1 MKKAIAGILTG
12 TMLAAT
18 LLGGCAA
25 EGEKGKNET
34 KGEETVE
41 LSFWCSALYT
51 PEETK
56 KPQEEWMI
64 SKLIEEFEEENPG
77 VTIDL
82 TITDPSTE
90 TFSKFK
96 AAAISKS
103 GPDIINLW
111 SGTYLFDLAQVLLP
125 LNEYIPKEDREAITA
140 WNAVQYNFEEN
151 GDILAYPVGINCGI
165 LLYNKELV
173 KNAGLDFET
182 DPPETTEEFA
192 DALEKIKQTGVI
204 PLVQDAQNGS
214 MIMHL
219 AGYWWVQETG
229 YDNLVKLGNGE
240 DNPLGYRW
248 IGIGGNYGI
257 HGTNRPDSVGHY
269 VSNGCVRMVEAD
281 VEKVFDKVE
290 VGTEVQIMYNRLVID
305 KTFDGRVAYYI
316 YPDGYDMQNLTVDF
330 VKQGLKGYGIAD
342 FITDEAVA
350 KSIELS
356 NGQPNYVA
364 GPVNIIFNGN
374 KLPYK
379 AVNYKNLIY
388 VPVKA
393 LATTLNTPITMDNNL
408 VKTQKGEADVSLYS
422 NVAYMRLTDIANIFD
437 YDYSLNKN
445 LTEITLNKINEPNAI
460 TTENTN
466 TQVKEIVVPKKQTD
480 EKINLDG
487 TVIEDTKQNINTVKQ
502 DNTKEKVDTKNSNS
516 DVKSK

>member
-1 MKKAIAGILTG
+1 MKKIIVFLLLGAMLIFNAIAYAQAENTAENSIGG
-12 TMLAAT
+12 ADKAT
-18 LLGGCAA
+18 DIQVNNNIKRWVLINIPAHSLR
-25 EGEKGKNET
+25 
-34 KGEETVE
+34 
-41 LSFWCSALYT
+41 LYDND
-51 PEETK
+51 K
-56 KPQEEWMI
+56 C
-64 SKLIEEFEEENPG
+64 IEM
-77 VTIDL
+77 
-82 TITDPSTE
+82 
-90 TFSKFK
+90 
-96 AAAISKS
+96 
-103 GPDIINLW
+103 
-111 SGTYLFDLAQVLLP
+111 
-125 LNEYIPKEDREAITA
+125 
-140 WNAVQYNFEEN
+140 
-151 GDILAYPVGINCGI
+151 YPVGVGKIETKTPVGFYKVMEKIVNPTW
-165 LLYNKELV
+165 
-173 KNAGLDFET
+173 T
-182 DPPETTEEFA
+182 DPA
-192 DALEKIKQTGVI
+192 DVSLVI
-204 PLVQDAQNGS
+204 PS
-214 MIMHL
+214 
-219 AGYWWVQETG
+219 
-229 YDNLVKLGNGE
+229 GE

-257 HGTNRPDSVGHY
+257 HGTNKPSSVGHY

-281 VEKVFDKVE
+281 VEKVFDKVD
-290 VGTEVQIMYNRLVID
+290 VGTEVQIIYNRLVID

-316 YPDGYDMQNLTVDF
+316 YPDGYNMQNLTVDF

-422 NVAYMRLTDIANIFD
+422 NVAYMRLTDIDNIFD

>member
-1 MKKAIAGILTG
+1 MKKIIVFLLLGAMLIFNAIAYAQAENTAENSIGG
-12 TMLAAT
+12 ADKAT
-18 LLGGCAA
+18 DIQVNNNIKRWVLINIPAHSLR
-25 EGEKGKNET
+25 
-34 KGEETVE
+34 
-41 LSFWCSALYT
+41 LYDND
-51 PEETK
+51 K
-56 KPQEEWMI
+56 C
-64 SKLIEEFEEENPG
+64 IEM
-77 VTIDL
+77 
-82 TITDPSTE
+82 
-90 TFSKFK
+90 
-96 AAAISKS
+96 
-103 GPDIINLW
+103 
-111 SGTYLFDLAQVLLP
+111 
-125 LNEYIPKEDREAITA
+125 
-140 WNAVQYNFEEN
+140 
-151 GDILAYPVGINCGI
+151 YPVGVGKIETKTPVGFYKVMEKIVNPTW
-165 LLYNKELV
+165 
-173 KNAGLDFET
+173 T
-182 DPPETTEEFA
+182 DPA
-192 DALEKIKQTGVI
+192 DVSLVI
-204 PLVQDAQNGS
+204 PS
-214 MIMHL
+214 
-219 AGYWWVQETG
+219 
-229 YDNLVKLGNGE
+229 GE

-257 HGTNRPDSVGHY
+257 HGTNKPSSVGHY

-281 VEKVFDKVE
+281 VEKVFDKVD
-290 VGTEVQIMYNRLVID
+290 VGTEVQIIYNRLVID

-316 YPDGYDMQNLTVDF
+316 YPDGYNMQNLTVDF
-330 VKQGLKGYGIAD
+330 VKQGSKGYGIAD

>member
-1 MKKAIAGILTG
+1 MKKIIVFLLLGAMLIFNAIAYAQAENTAENSIGG
-12 TMLAAT
+12 ADKAT
-18 LLGGCAA
+18 DIQVNNNIKRWVLINIPAHSLR
-25 EGEKGKNET
+25 
-34 KGEETVE
+34 
-41 LSFWCSALYT
+41 LYDND
-51 PEETK
+51 K
-56 KPQEEWMI
+56 C
-64 SKLIEEFEEENPG
+64 IEM
-77 VTIDL
+77 
-82 TITDPSTE
+82 
-90 TFSKFK
+90 
-96 AAAISKS
+96 
-103 GPDIINLW
+103 
-111 SGTYLFDLAQVLLP
+111 
-125 LNEYIPKEDREAITA
+125 
-140 WNAVQYNFEEN
+140 
-151 GDILAYPVGINCGI
+151 YPVGVGKIETKTPVGFYKVMEKIVNPTW
-165 LLYNKELV
+165 
-173 KNAGLDFET
+173 T
-182 DPPETTEEFA
+182 DPA
-192 DALEKIKQTGVI
+192 DVSLVI
-204 PLVQDAQNGS
+204 PS
-214 MIMHL
+214 
-219 AGYWWVQETG
+219 
-229 YDNLVKLGNGE
+229 GE

-257 HGTNRPDSVGHY
+257 HGTNKPSSVGHY

-281 VEKVFDKVE
+281 VEKVFDKVD
-290 VGTEVQIMYNRLVID
+290 VGTEVQIIYNRLVID

-316 YPDGYDMQNLTVDF
+316 YPDGYNMQNLTVDF

-408 VKTQKGEADVSLYS
+408 VKTQKGEADISLYS

>member
-1 MKKAIAGILTG
+1 MKKIIVFLLLGAMLIFNAIAYAQAENTAENSIGG
-12 TMLAAT
+12 ADKAT
-18 LLGGCAA
+18 DIQVNNNIKRWVLINIPAHSLR
-25 EGEKGKNET
+25 
-34 KGEETVE
+34 
-41 LSFWCSALYT
+41 LYDND
-51 PEETK
+51 K
-56 KPQEEWMI
+56 C
-64 SKLIEEFEEENPG
+64 IEM
-77 VTIDL
+77 
-82 TITDPSTE
+82 
-90 TFSKFK
+90 
-96 AAAISKS
+96 
-103 GPDIINLW
+103 
-111 SGTYLFDLAQVLLP
+111 
-125 LNEYIPKEDREAITA
+125 
-140 WNAVQYNFEEN
+140 
-151 GDILAYPVGINCGI
+151 YPVGVGKIETKTPVGFYKVMEKIVNPTW
-165 LLYNKELV
+165 
-173 KNAGLDFET
+173 T
-182 DPPETTEEFA
+182 DPA
-192 DALEKIKQTGVI
+192 DVSLVI
-204 PLVQDAQNGS
+204 PS
-214 MIMHL
+214 
-219 AGYWWVQETG
+219 
-229 YDNLVKLGNGE
+229 GE

-257 HGTNRPDSVGHY
+257 HGTNKPSSVGHY

-281 VEKVFDKVE
+281 VEKVFDKVD
-290 VGTEVQIMYNRLVID
+290 VGTEVQIIYNRLVID

>member
-1 MKKAIAGILTG
+1 MKKFIVFL
-12 TMLAAT
+12 
-18 LLGGCAA
+18 LLGVMFVFNTVAYAQA
-25 EGEKGKNET
+25 ENTSQDKIGGADKATDIQVNNNVN
-34 KGEETVE
+34 TVKRWI
-41 LSFWCSALYT
+41 LINIPARSLRLYDND
-51 PEETK
+51 K
-56 KPQEEWMI
+56 C
-64 SKLIEEFEEENPG
+64 IEM
-77 VTIDL
+77 
-82 TITDPSTE
+82 
-90 TFSKFK
+90 
-96 AAAISKS
+96 
-103 GPDIINLW
+103 
-111 SGTYLFDLAQVLLP
+111 
-125 LNEYIPKEDREAITA
+125 
-140 WNAVQYNFEEN
+140 
-151 GDILAYPVGINCGI
+151 YPVGVGKIETKTPVGFYKVVEKIVNPTW
-165 LLYNKELV
+165 
-173 KNAGLDFET
+173 T
-182 DPPETTEEFA
+182 DPA
-192 DALEKIKQTGVI
+192 DVSVVI
-204 PLVQDAQNGS
+204 PS
-214 MIMHL
+214 
-219 AGYWWVQETG
+219 
-229 YDNLVKLGNGE
+229 GE

-364 GPVNIIFNGN
+364 APVNIMFNGK
-374 KLPYK
+374 KLNYK

-408 VKTQKGEADVSLYS
+408 VKTQKGEADISLYS

-437 YDYSLNKN
+437 YEQMKRDILFIR
-445 LTEITLNKINEPNAI
+445 EFAD
-460 TTENTN
+460 
-466 TQVKEIVVPKKQTD
+466 KEHHQRE
-480 EKINLDG
+480 EKILFRYMIEYLGKVAENLVRHGMIVEHDLARLYVKQWDEALQRYHRNHLLIDKLTIISNG
-487 TVIEDTKQNINTVKQ
+487 HAYCMLLRRHIEKEDTVVYPFAKKHLSEEIFAEMIKENQNY
-502 DNTKEKVDTKNSNS
+502 
-516 DVKSK
+516 

>member
-1 MKKAIAGILTG
+1 MKKIIVFLLLGAMLIFNAIAYAQAENTAENSIGG
-12 TMLAAT
+12 ADKAT
-18 LLGGCAA
+18 DIQVNNNIKRWVLINIPAHSLR
-25 EGEKGKNET
+25 
-34 KGEETVE
+34 
-41 LSFWCSALYT
+41 LYDND
-51 PEETK
+51 K
-56 KPQEEWMI
+56 C
-64 SKLIEEFEEENPG
+64 IEM
-77 VTIDL
+77 
-82 TITDPSTE
+82 
-90 TFSKFK
+90 
-96 AAAISKS
+96 
-103 GPDIINLW
+103 
-111 SGTYLFDLAQVLLP
+111 
-125 LNEYIPKEDREAITA
+125 
-140 WNAVQYNFEEN
+140 
-151 GDILAYPVGINCGI
+151 YPVGVGKIETKTPVGFYKVMEKIVNPTW
-165 LLYNKELV
+165 
-173 KNAGLDFET
+173 T
-182 DPPETTEEFA
+182 DPA
-192 DALEKIKQTGVI
+192 DVSLVI
-204 PLVQDAQNGS
+204 PS
-214 MIMHL
+214 
-219 AGYWWVQETG
+219 
-229 YDNLVKLGNGE
+229 GE

-257 HGTNRPDSVGHY
+257 HGTNKPSSVGHY

-281 VEKVFDKVE
+281 VEKVFDKVD
-290 VGTEVQIMYNRLVID
+290 VGTEVQIIYNRLVID

-316 YPDGYDMQNLTVDF
+316 YPDGYNMQNLTVDF

-342 FITDEAVA
+342 FITDEAVE

>member
-1 MKKAIAGILTG
+1 M
-12 TMLAAT
+12 
-18 LLGGCAA
+18 
-25 EGEKGKNET
+25 
-34 KGEETVE
+34 
-41 LSFWCSALYT
+41 
-51 PEETK
+51 
-56 KPQEEWMI
+56 
-64 SKLIEEFEEENPG
+64 
-77 VTIDL
+77 
-82 TITDPSTE
+82 
-90 TFSKFK
+90 
-96 AAAISKS
+96 
-103 GPDIINLW
+103 
-111 SGTYLFDLAQVLLP
+111 
-125 LNEYIPKEDREAITA
+125 
-140 WNAVQYNFEEN
+140 
-151 GDILAYPVGINCGI
+151 
-165 LLYNKELV
+165 
-173 KNAGLDFET
+173 
-182 DPPETTEEFA
+182 
-192 DALEKIKQTGVI
+192 
-204 PLVQDAQNGS
+204 
-214 MIMHL
+214 
-219 AGYWWVQETG
+219 
-229 YDNLVKLGNGE
+229 
-240 DNPLGYRW
+240 
-248 IGIGGNYGI
+248 
-257 HGTNRPDSVGHY
+257 
-269 VSNGCVRMVEAD
+269 
-281 VEKVFDKVE
+281 
-290 VGTEVQIMYNRLVID
+290 
-305 KTFDGRVAYYI
+305 
-316 YPDGYDMQNLTVDF
+316 DF

>member
-1 MKKAIAGILTG
+1 MKKFIVFL
-12 TMLAAT
+12 
-18 LLGGCAA
+18 LLGVMFVFNTVAYAQA
-25 EGEKGKNET
+25 ENTAQDKIGGADEATDIQVNNNVN
-34 KGEETVE
+34 TVKRWI
-41 LSFWCSALYT
+41 LINIPARSLRLYDND
-51 PEETK
+51 K
-56 KPQEEWMI
+56 C
-64 SKLIEEFEEENPG
+64 IEM
-77 VTIDL
+77 
-82 TITDPSTE
+82 
-90 TFSKFK
+90 
-96 AAAISKS
+96 
-103 GPDIINLW
+103 
-111 SGTYLFDLAQVLLP
+111 
-125 LNEYIPKEDREAITA
+125 
-140 WNAVQYNFEEN
+140 
-151 GDILAYPVGINCGI
+151 YPVGVGKIETKTPVGFYKVVEKIVNPTW
-165 LLYNKELV
+165 
-173 KNAGLDFET
+173 T
-182 DPPETTEEFA
+182 DPA
-192 DALEKIKQTGVI
+192 DVSVVI
-204 PLVQDAQNGS
+204 PS
-214 MIMHL
+214 
-219 AGYWWVQETG
+219 
-229 YDNLVKLGNGE
+229 GE

-257 HGTNRPDSVGHY
+257 HGTNRLDSVGHY

-364 GPVNIIFNGN
+364 APVNIMFNGK
-374 KLPYK
+374 KLNYK

-408 VKTQKGEADVSLYS
+408 VKTQKGEADISLYS

-445 LTEITLNKINEPNAI
+445 VTEITLNKITADKNVVDISAN
-460 TTENTN
+460 TTN
-466 TQVKEIVVPKKQTD
+466 KEIVVPKKQTD
-480 EKINLDG
+480 EKINLMENDNKNL
-487 TVIEDTKQNINTVKQ
+487 EQ
-502 DNTKEKVDTKNSNS
+502 DNNTQSDKKAVADKKNKQEKANT
-516 DVKSK
+516 DVKK